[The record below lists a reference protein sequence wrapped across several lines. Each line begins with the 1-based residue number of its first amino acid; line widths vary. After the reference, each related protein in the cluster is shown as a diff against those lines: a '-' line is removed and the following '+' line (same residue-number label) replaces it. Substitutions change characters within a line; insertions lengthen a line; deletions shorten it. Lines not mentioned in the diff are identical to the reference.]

1 MSLQIGCPQCGKI
14 LTASP
19 QLAGRKVACPRCGNR
34 FRIGGQDAAELGR
47 PLPGNQD
54 YYPPGAGPPIT
65 GPAITGPAITGPAI
79 TGPAITG
86 PAITGPAITGPA
98 GTGPAITSPAG
109 TGLAGT
115 GLAGTGL
122 AGTGLAGT
130 GLAGTGL
137 AAEGPG
143 VAKLTGPDLSASL
156 PAERDAPPAVAAHY
170 AARFI
175 ERDPNA
181 TEVKLGSDGQLPD
194 LALNA
199 ETKHEEAAE
208 KSTSA
213 SPLVLIGVLCVSV
226 LTSVG
231 ILIVDEPTGGVGQG
245 KTEARQA
252 LQATFDSWDDGNP
265 PNREVR
271 DLLALVIQAYNR
283 GDLQEERGHCRK
295 LMDFLNREDAPK
307 YGGFTGSD
315 GPLKEALS
323 ELLR

>member
-54 YYPPGAGPPIT
+54 YYPPGAGPPI
-65 GPAITGPAITGPAI
+65 A
-79 TGPAITG
+79 
-86 PAITGPAITGPA
+86 GPA
-98 GTGPAITSPAG
+98 GTGPPIAVP
-109 TGLAGT
+109 
-115 GLAGTGL
+115 
-122 AGTGLAGT
+122 
-130 GLAGTGL
+130 AGTGL
-137 AAEGPG
+137 AAERLAADGLAADG
-143 VAKLTGPDLSASL
+143 LAADGLAGTGRDGAKLTGPDLSASS
-156 PAERDAPPAVAAHY
+156 PAERAAPPAVAAHY

-231 ILIVDEPTGGVGQG
+231 ILIVNEPTGGVGQG
-245 KTEARQA
+245 KAEARKT
-252 LQATFDSWDDGNP
+252 LQATFDSWDDDNP
-265 PNREVR
+265 PNRAVR
-271 DLLALVIQAYNR
+271 DLLAQVIQAYNR
-283 GDLQEERGHCRK
+283 GDLQEELGYCRQ

-307 YGGFTGSD
+307 YGGFTGND